1 MKPTIRYIR
10 FNTKALY
17 EDYVK
22 TTGEEILAQIKE
34 RRLYEN
40 SRYLRTLFVLRTD
53 RAVN

>member
-1 MKPTIRYIR
+1 MKPAIRYIR
-10 FNTKALY
+10 LNSKALY
-17 EDYVK
+17 KDYVK
-22 TTGEEILAQIKE
+22 TTGDAILTEIKE